1 MITNA
6 IRIHKQ
12 GGPEEMKWE
21 ETELPKIQE
30 GDVLIKHTAIGLNY
44 IDTYHRSGLYP
55 LELPSGIGLEGAG
68 KIIEK
73 GSNVKDLNIG
83 DNVAYAGG
91 PPSAY
96 AEERI
101 LSSHLAVKIPSGISH
116 KIAACIMTKGLTV
129 HYLLCK
135 TYKLSSHD
143 VILFHAA
150 AGGVGQIFSQWARSI
165 GCKLIGTVGS
175 DEKIAIAKENGCDHV
190 INYTK
195 QDFVKEVKDIT
206 KGVGVSV
213 VYDGVGKN
221 TFQGSM
227 ECLKPKGMMVSFGNS
242 SGPLDLLNVPK
253 DIQPKSL
260 FFTRPTMKD
269 HYASRAEVLEG
280 AEKLFKQIK
289 FGKVKIKIF
298 KEYNL
303 VDAKQ
308 AHLDLES
315 RKINGPAI
323 FVV

>member
-1 MITNA
+1 MTKA
-6 IRIHKQ
+6 IIIKKP
-12 GGPEEMKWE
+12 GGPE
-21 ETELPKIQE
+21 
-30 GDVLIKHTAIGLNY
+30 VLEITDIKLEAPGSDQIKVKNIAIGLNY
-44 IDTYHRSGLYP
+44 IDTYHRSGLYSVP
-55 LELPSGIGLEGAG
+55 LPSGIGLEGAG
-68 KIIEK
+68 IITEV
-73 GSNVKDLNIG
+73 GPNVSELSVG

-91 PPSAY
+91 TPSAY

-101 LSSHLAVKIPSGISH
+101 LPALIAVKIPDGISH
-116 KIAACIMTKGLTV
+116 KIAACIMTKGLTT

-135 TYKLSSHD
+135 TYKLSSSD
-143 VILFHAA
+143 VVLFHAA
-150 AGGVGQIFSQWARSI
+150 AGGVGQVFSQWAKGI

-175 DEKIAIAKENGCDHV
+175 DDKITIAKENGCDHI
-190 INYTK
+190 INYAS
-195 QDFVKEVKDIT
+195 QDFAKEVKDIT

-227 ECLKPKGMMVSFGNS
+227 ECLKPRGTMVSFGNA
-242 SGPLDLLNVPK
+242 SGALDPLNVPK
-253 DIQPKSL
+253 YIQPKSL

-269 HYASRAEVLEG
+269 YYSTRNEVVEG
-280 AEKLFKQIK
+280 ANKLFEQIK

-298 KEYNL
+298 KEYSL
-303 VDAKQ
+303 AEAKQ

>member
-1 MITNA
+1 MTKA
-6 IRIHKQ
+6 IIIKKP
-12 GGPEEMKWE
+12 GGPE
-21 ETELPKIQE
+21 
-30 GDVLIKHTAIGLNY
+30 VLEITDIKLAALGPDQIKVKNIAIGLNY

-55 LELPSGIGLEGAG
+55 VPLPSGIGLEGAG
-68 KIIEK
+68 IITEV
-73 GSNVKDLNIG
+73 GSNVVDLSVG

-91 PPSAY
+91 SPSAY

-101 LSSHLAVKIPSGISH
+101 LPAQIAVKIPDGISH
-116 KIAACIMTKGLTV
+116 KIAACIMTKGLTT

-135 TYKLSSHD
+135 TYKLNSND
-143 VILFHAA
+143 VVLFHAA
-150 AGGVGQIFSQWARSI
+150 AGGVGQVFSQWAKGI

-175 DEKIAIAKENGCDHV
+175 DEKIDIAKQNGCTHV

-195 QDFVKEVKDIT
+195 QDFVKEIKDIT

-221 TFQGSM
+221 TFQGSV
-227 ECLKPKGMMVSFGNS
+227 ECLRPRGTMVSFGNA
-242 SGPLDLLNVPK
+242 SGALDPLNVPK

-280 AEKLFKQIK
+280 AEKLFDQIK
-289 FGKVKIKIF
+289 FGKIKVKMF

-303 VDAKQ
+303 IDAKQ

>member
-1 MITNA
+1 MTKA
-6 IRIHKQ
+6 IIIKKP
-12 GGPEEMKWE
+12 GGPE
-21 ETELPKIQE
+21 
-30 GDVLIKHTAIGLNY
+30 VLEITNIKLEAPGPDQIKVKNIAIGLNY

-55 LELPSGIGLEGAG
+55 VPLPSGIGLEGAG
-68 KIIEK
+68 VITEV
-73 GSNVKDLNIG
+73 GSNVYELSVG

-91 PPSAY
+91 SPSAY

-101 LSSHLAVKIPSGISH
+101 LPAQIAIKIPDGISH
-116 KIAACIMTKGLTV
+116 KIAACVMTKGLTT

-135 TYKLSSHD
+135 TYKLNSND
-143 VILFHAA
+143 IVLFHAA
-150 AGGVGQIFSQWARSI
+150 AGGVGQIFSQWAKGI

-175 DEKIAIAKENGCDHV
+175 DEKIDIAKKNGCTHI

-195 QDFVKEVKDIT
+195 QDFVKEIKNIT

-221 TFQGSM
+221 TFQGSV
-227 ECLKPKGMMVSFGNS
+227 ECLKPRGTMVSFGNA
-242 SGPLDLLNVPK
+242 SGALDPLNVPK

-269 HYASRAEVLEG
+269 YYTTRNEVVEG
-280 AEKLFKQIK
+280 ANKLFEQIK
-289 FGKVKIKIF
+289 FGKIKIKIF
-298 KEYNL
+298 KEYKL
-303 VDAKQ
+303 AEARQ

>member
-1 MITNA
+1 MTKA
-6 IRIHKQ
+6 IIIKEP
-12 GGPEEMKWE
+12 GGPE
-21 ETELPKIQE
+21 
-30 GDVLIKHTAIGLNY
+30 VLEITDIKLGAPSPDQIKVKNIAIGLNY

-55 LELPSGIGLEGAG
+55 VPLPSGIGLEGAG
-68 KIIEK
+68 VITEI
-73 GSNVKDLNIG
+73 GSSVNELSVG

-91 PPSAY
+91 SPSAY
-96 AEERI
+96 AEERLLPAQI
-101 LSSHLAVKIPSGISH
+101 AVKIPDGISH
-116 KIAACIMTKGLTV
+116 KIAACIMTKGLTT

-135 TYKLSSHD
+135 TYKLNSND
-143 VILFHAA
+143 VVLFHAA
-150 AGGVGQIFSQWARSI
+150 AGGVGQVFSQWAKGI

-175 DEKIAIAKENGCDHV
+175 DEKIDIAKKNGCTHV

-195 QDFVKEVKDIT
+195 QDFVKEIKVIT

-221 TFQGSM
+221 TFQGSV
-227 ECLKPKGMMVSFGNS
+227 ECLKPRGTMVSFGNA
-242 SGPLDLLNVPK
+242 SGALDPLNVPK

-269 HYASRAEVLEG
+269 YYTTRNEIVEG
-280 AEKLFKQIK
+280 ANKLFEQIK
-289 FGKVKIKIF
+289 FGKIKIKIF
-298 KEYNL
+298 KEYKL
-303 VDAKQ
+303 AEAKQ